1 MMKFS
6 KSEKETT
13 IQYDLE
19 SNTAKIF
26 TRIEKDIKKL
36 DKLCKENPDDFKCI
50 ERHEYGNKYECTK
63 RYISFRKPVKRE
75 LTEEQKEQLRKRLER
90 IRDNK

>member
-1 MMKFS
+1 MKFS

-26 TRIEKDIKKL
+26 TRIEKDINRL
-36 DKLCKENPDDFKCI
+36 DKLCEEHPDEYKCV

-63 RYISFRKPVKRE
+63 KYITFRKPVKRE
-75 LTEEQKEQLRKRLER
+75 LTEEQIEKLRER
-90 IRDNK
+90 MKKIRNKK

>member
-1 MMKFS
+1 MKFS

-26 TRIEKDIKKL
+26 TRIEKDINRL
-36 DKLCKENPDDFKCI
+36 DKLCEEHPDEYKCI
-50 ERHEYGNKYECTK
+50 KKDESGNWYECTK
-63 RYISFRKPVKRE
+63 RYITFRKPVKRE
-75 LTEEQKEQLRKRLER
+75 LTEEQKEQLRERLER
-90 IRDNK
+90 VRNNK